1 MGEVQD
7 KNLIRQYCII
17 SKKTSWL
24 IGEGMKKIV
33 KPFLLTFLLILL
45 LGNPVHSQVQDL
57 TKIADNFYAG
67 LADIIEVNMD
77 NPDKCLKEV
86 EDYYQ
91 KNEAT
96 IKQIQM
102 RAEEAMKQAT
112 PLVDEYMSMSEGEL
126 EAFARERNLMSR
138 QSRLRM
144 SPGAIRYTETMK
156 IFAMKYPAYGLQVA
170 TKDLQLIPGGEQL
183 STDTP

>member
-1 MGEVQD
+1 MREVQD

-24 IGEGMKKIV
+24 IEECMKKIV
-33 KPFLLTFLLILL
+33 KPFLLTFLIILL
-45 LGNPVHSQVQDL
+45 LGNPVYSQVQDL
-57 TKIADNFYAG
+57 TKITDNFYAG

-77 NPDKCLKEV
+77 NPDKCLMEV

-96 IKQIQM
+96 VKQI
-102 RAEEAMKQAT
+102 RILTEEAMKQVT

-126 EAFARERNLMSR
+126 EAFAREQKLNS
-138 QSRLRM
+138 QSQLRI
-144 SPGAIRYTETMK
+144 SPGAVRYTETMK
-156 IFAMKYPAYGLQVA
+156 VFAMKYPACGLQVA
-170 TKDLQLIPGGEQL
+170 TKVFQLIPGGEQL
-183 STDTP
+183 LTDTP

>member
-45 LGNPVHSQVQDL
+45 LGNPVYSQVQDL

-96 IKQIQM
+96 VKQIQM
-102 RAEEAMKQAT
+102 RVEEAMKQAT

-126 EAFARERNLMSR
+126 EAFAREQKLNH
-138 QSRLRM
+138 QSQLRM
-144 SPGAIRYTETMK
+144 SPGAIRYIETME

-170 TKDLQLIPGGEQL
+170 TKALQLIPGGEQL
-183 STDTP
+183 SIDTP